1 MGADFDPSTTGRFAM
16 RIEGPRRPDQV
27 AKTSGPKAGGAGGS
41 FSVGQTGGAQ
51 AAVAASTSL
60 QVAALDAL
68 LAMQA
73 ADEPLTGR
81 RKAVRRANDMLDL
94 LDDIKIGLLT
104 GAVPRQTLR
113 RLTSLVAER
122 RDDFN
127 EPGLQGVIDEIDL
140 RAQVE
145 LAKLEHA

>member
-1 MGADFDPSTTGRFAM
+1 M
-16 RIEGPRRPDQV
+16 RIEGPRRPDAV
-27 AKTSGPKAGGAGGS
+27 SKSSGPKAGGAGGA
-41 FSVGQTGGAQ
+41 FSVGPGADAR
-51 AAVAASTSL
+51 AAVAATASL
-60 QVAALDAL
+60 QVAALDSL

-73 ADEPLTGR
+73 ADDPLTGR
-81 RKAVRRANDMLDL
+81 RRAVRRANDMLDL
-94 LDDIKIGLLT
+94 LDDIKLGLLT

-113 RLTSLVAER
+113 RLTTLVAER

-145 LAKLEHA
+145 LAKLDYA

>member
-1 MGADFDPSTTGRFAM
+1 M
-16 RIEGPRRPDQV
+16 RIEGPRRPDQIS
-27 AKTSGPKAGGAGGS
+27 KSSGPKAGGAAGS
-41 FSVGQTGGAQ
+41 FSVGRNSETHV
-51 AAVAASTSL
+51 AVAASTSL
-60 QVAALDAL
+60 QVAALDSL

-73 ADEPLTGR
+73 ADDPLTGR
-81 RKAVRRANDMLDL
+81 RRAVRRANDMLDL
-94 LDDIKIGLLT
+94 LDDIKLGLLT

-113 RLTSLVAER
+113 QLTSLVAER
-122 RDDFN
+122 RNDFN

>member
-1 MGADFDPSTTGRFAM
+1 
-16 RIEGPRRPDQV
+16 
-27 AKTSGPKAGGAGGS
+27 
-41 FSVGQTGGAQ
+41 
-51 AAVAASTSL
+51 
-60 QVAALDAL
+60 
-68 LAMQA
+68 MQA
-73 ADEPLTGR
+73 ADEPLTGKR
-81 RKAVRRANDMLDL
+81 RAVRRANDMLDL

-113 RLTSLVAER
+113 HLTSLVAER
-122 RDDFN
+122 RNDFN